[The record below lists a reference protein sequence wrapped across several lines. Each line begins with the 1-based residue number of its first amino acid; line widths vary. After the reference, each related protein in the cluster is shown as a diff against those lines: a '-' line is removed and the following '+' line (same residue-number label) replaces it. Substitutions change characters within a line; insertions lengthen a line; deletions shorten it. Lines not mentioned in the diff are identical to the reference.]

1 MINIFPKIKRGFLFL
16 SLQEYYRQIENYE
29 LIIKQF
35 INDRTPRNIKIILK
49 ICITLIFHS
58 KKPQYAIV
66 NEAVEFGKK
75 FKKESLI
82 NAVLREFL
90 RKQDSLKLDEKNINK
105 LFKDSCNEIYTSK
118 KIRSYIYDSVFNKP
132 NSYQISLKDDENN
145 FYKKRV
151 AFLEDDLHIDYFVQD
166 IGNFEIINTIKEFY
180 NDKEILDVCAAPGGK
195 SILLSTYGFKVE
207 AIDKSQSQIDKFKQ
221 NTKRLNID
229 IKIAKKDFLSAK
241 ISCRYNSILLDAPCS
256 ALGTFRR
263 NPDVISKIDKKKL
276 KVNQDIQ
283 VKMIDKSLILL
294 NKGGILV
301 YIVCSFHSFETMG
314 VIDKI
319 LQKHKNIT
327 IENIQSDKMIKKE
340 NGYFINPYS
349 FKEYGGADIF
359 YVAVLRKQQ

>member
-1 MINIFPKIKRGFLFL
+1 M
-16 SLQEYYRQIENYE
+16 QEYYRQIENYE
-29 LIIKQF
+29 LIIKKF
-35 INDRTPRNIKIILK
+35 INDRTPRSIKIILK
-49 ICITLIFHS
+49 ICITLVFHS
-58 KKPQYAIV
+58 KKPHYAIV
-66 NEAVEFGKK
+66 NEAVEFSKK
-75 FKKESLI
+75 FQKESLV

-90 RKQDSLKLDEKNINK
+90 RKHDSFSITEKNIPEM
-105 LFKDSCNEIYTSK
+105 FKTSCDKIYTSK

-151 AFLEDDLHIDYFVQD
+151 AFLEDNLNVNYFVQD
-166 IGNFEIINTIKEFY
+166 IGNFEIINAIKEFY

-207 AIDKSQSQIDKFKQ
+207 ALDKSQSQIDKFKQ
-221 NTKRLNID
+221 NIKRLSID
-229 IKIAKKDFLSAK
+229 IKIVKKDFLSTK
-241 ISCRYNSILLDAPCS
+241 INRRYNSILLDAPCS

-301 YIVCSFHSFETMG
+301 YIVCSFHYFETMG

-327 IENIQSDKMIKKE
+327 VENIQSDKMIKKE

-349 FKEYGGADIF
+349 FKEYGGSDIF
-359 YVAVLRKQQ
+359 FVTVLRKQ